1 MKRFYKKTSVAAA
14 EGGFAVLLDGK
25 PIRTPTKA
33 RFAVPGCALA
43 EAIAAEWQ
51 AQGEEFN
58 PAELHLT
65 RLAGTA
71 IDLVAPR
78 RAQIVAEIANYA
90 GTDLLCYRAGE
101 PPELAARQLGTW
113 QPLLDWAAS
122 RYAKLAVTQGVSPV
136 AQDPKILRAYEAAVA
151 DYDSMQLAALYLAT
165 SALGS
170 LVLAL
175 ALIEGRIDADAA
187 FAAAQLDEDFQI
199 ERWGLED
206 EAAKRR
212 AALQDDIRL
221 AARFAALHRDA

>member
-1 MKRFYKKTSVAAA
+1 MC
-14 EGGFAVLLDGK
+14 
-25 PIRTPTKA
+25 IRD
-33 RFAVPGCALA
+33 R
-43 EAIAAEWQ
+43 
-51 AQGEEFN
+51 
-58 PAELHLT
+58 
-65 RLAGTA
+65 
-71 IDLVAPR
+71 
-78 RAQIVAEIANYA
+78 
-90 GTDLLCYRAGE
+90 
-101 PPELAARQLGTW
+101 
-113 QPLLDWAAS
+113 
-122 RYAKLAVTQGVSPV
+122 
-136 AQDPKILRAYEAAVA
+136 
-151 DYDSMQLAALYLAT
+151 LAALYLAT